1 MANKKI
7 YFDHSATTSVDK
19 SVFEAMK
26 PFFTNKFGNASS
38 IHSFGQEAI
47 FAVDKARENVARF
60 LGCKTGEVIFT
71 SGATESDNMVI
82 QGMARGYGGEGK
94 PHIITSRIEH
104 PAILEPCQYLEKM
117 GLAEVTYVG
126 VNDSGLVE
134 TAEVEKAIKD
144 NTILIS
150 IMYVN
155 NEIGTIQPIGEIG
168 EMVKEAN
175 RGRKQKIYFHT
186 DAVQALNYCNC
197 SVDKLGVDLLS
208 LSGHKIYGPK
218 GIGALYVRNGT
229 PIEPITFG
237 GHQEYGI
244 RSGTMNT
251 PGIVGLSA
259 AIDLLS
265 DEKNREKENKKIA
278 KLRDYILDGIRS
290 RVDNILING
299 DLEKRVPSN
308 INFTVIGA
316 EGESL
321 LLLLDDSGFAISTGS
336 ACSAGS
342 LKPSHVLLAL
352 GRKEEETHGSIRI
365 TIGKENTMDEADKF
379 LAILLEIVGKLRK
392 IAPK

>member
-82 QGMARGYGGEGK
+82 QGMARGYGGKGK